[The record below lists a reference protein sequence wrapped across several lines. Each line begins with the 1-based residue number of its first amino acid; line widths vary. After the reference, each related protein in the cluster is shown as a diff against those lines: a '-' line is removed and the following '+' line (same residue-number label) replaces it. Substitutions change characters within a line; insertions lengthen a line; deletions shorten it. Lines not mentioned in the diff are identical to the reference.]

1 MPIAKSLEVPEFIR
15 RQYEFAAHIR
25 DPEKNAPPEDVADRR
40 MAVYRELFFNNVEGF
55 LANSFPVL
63 RSVLEDQAWRHLV
76 RDFFAR
82 HRAQTPLFHEI
93 PREFLQYLE
102 NERIAPSDPSFL
114 WELAHYEW
122 VELALSLSD
131 QEDNEKIDPDGNL
144 LEGLPI
150 VSTLAWPLCYRFP
163 VHRISREYQPA
174 EPNTQPTFLVV
185 YRALN
190 DQVAFM
196 EINSVTARLLELLS
210 NKETNSGQ
218 TALMQ
223 IARELRHPNLEQ
235 VIAGGHQ
242 TLEELRARHILL
254 GIRNS

>member
-1 MPIAKSLEVPEFIR
+1 MSITKSLEVPEFIR

-25 DPEKNAPPEDVADRR
+25 DPEKVPCPEDVTEQR
-40 MAVYRELFFNNVEGF
+40 MAAYRELFFNNVEGL

-63 RSVLEDQAWRHLV
+63 RSVLENQAWCHLV
-76 RDFFAR
+76 RDFFVH

-102 NERIAPSDPSFL
+102 KKIVAPSDPSFL
-114 WELAHYEW
+114 LELAHYEW

-131 QEDNEKIDPDGNL
+131 EEANEEIDPEGNL

-150 VSTLAWPLCYRFP
+150 ISTLAWPLCYRFP
-163 VHRISREYQPA
+163 VHRISREYQPV
-174 EPNTQPTFLVV
+174 EPNIQPTFLIV
-185 YRALN
+185 YRDRN

-210 NKETNSGQ
+210 KREANSGRA
-218 TALMQ
+218 ALMQ
-223 IARELRHPNLEQ
+223 IAHELQHPSLKQ

-242 TLEELRARHILL
+242 TLKELRVRHILL
-254 GIRNS
+254 GIRNN